1 MTHKKGHPK
10 PDKIN
15 GEKVETSTI
24 EHNQPNYAEEVKEVV
39 LNPEE
44 LFSGS
49 TADYDSAED
58 IYGNIIYN
66 PNKKKKPK
74 K

>member
-58 IYGNIIYN
+58 IYGIIIYN